1 MRFNFVQIWI
11 RYRNRFQGDYDD
23 CFSRVSCLHAGW
35 GLLLADGGET
45 VNPIGHVWL
54 YGYSIYRRGESGHV
68 LVEGVIWGLT
78 GNNVTKNQV

>member
-1 MRFNFVQIWI
+1 
-11 RYRNRFQGDYDD
+11 
-23 CFSRVSCLHAGW
+23 
-35 GLLLADGGET
+35 LLLADGGET
-45 VNPIGHVWL
+45 VNPVGHVWL